1 ELATEPGGIRISWRA
16 QTDAGFTRFEIE
28 RGDDTAGPFAVLGIV
43 DTPVSGTAAY
53 EYLDHGAEVGRTY
66 AYRIAGV
73 QTDGTREVSGP
84 YTTAP
89 PAPPRLALA
98 APEPNP
104 FNPTTLLRFD
114 VPRSGPVW
122 LRVFDVAGQNVRTLV
137 AGESLPAGSYQR
149 SWDGR
154 DDHG

>member
-1 ELATEPGGIRISWRA
+1 
-16 QTDAGFTRFEIE
+16 
-28 RGDDTAGPFAVLGIV
+28 
-43 DTPVSGTAAY
+43 
-53 EYLDHGAEVGRTY
+53 
-66 AYRIAGV
+66 YRIAGV
-73 QTDGTREVSGP
+73 QTDGTREVFGP

-137 AGESLPAGSYQR
+137 AGESMPAGSYQR

-154 DDHG
+154 DDHGRSVASGVYVVRVDGSAEHAAQRAVLVR